1 MRRTLCTWL
10 QTDKHTNNTVKP
22 LPVDTAPAA
31 TTVVV
36 VVVVVLVYL
45 LLLQRLKISHRSQA
59 AASSSWMRC

>member
-10 QTDKHTNNTVKP
+10 QTDNHTNNTVKP

-36 VVVVVLVYL
+36 VVVVVVYL